1 MKFIRTFVAFDT
13 PSPIKDEMEKLQ
25 SELKKAGADVK
36 WERKDK
42 FHATIKFLGDVSE
55 EKLPAVLNEISA
67 IVSKTLETE
76 VIYQNL
82 GAFPNKYNPR
92 VIWIG
97 CDNPEGILLSFKNML
112 DQKLFQFGFDIENR
126 PFHPHITL
134 GRIRSSN
141 RLKNLHPMLENLTF
155 EPQKALINE
164 ILIMKSILR
173 PEGSEYS
180 IIKNILLHKK
190 ITV

>member
-1 MKFIRTFVAFDT
+1 
-13 PSPIKDEMEKLQ
+13 MEKLQ
-25 SELKKAGADVK
+25 SELKISGADVK

-55 EKLPAVLNEISA
+55 EKLSAVLNEIDA
-67 IVSKTLETE
+67 IVSDFSETE
-76 VIYQNL
+76 VIYQSL
-82 GAFPNKYNPR
+82 GAFPNKKNPR

-97 CDNPEGILLSFKNML
+97 CDNPDGILLNLKNAFDHNL
-112 DQKLFQFGFDIENR
+112 SRFGFEIENR

-134 GRIRSSN
+134 GRIKSSN
-141 RLKNLHPMLENLTF
+141 QLKNLHPMLENLTF

-164 ILIMKSILR
+164 ILVMKSVLK

-180 IIKNILLHKK
+180 ILQTIPLSK
-190 ITV
+190 II